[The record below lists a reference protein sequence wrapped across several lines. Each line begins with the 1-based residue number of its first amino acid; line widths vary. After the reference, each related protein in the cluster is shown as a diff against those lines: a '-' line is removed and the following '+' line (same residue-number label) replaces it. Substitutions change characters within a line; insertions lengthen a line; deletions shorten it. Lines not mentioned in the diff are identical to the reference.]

1 MPTENY
7 GFGPVGEIR
16 AASTAGTGT
25 ALTTAAAFILIPN
38 GTFWLRLQAR
48 NWTTTTVAAR
58 VALNPYLSII
68 KTTDSFATAANVTDG
83 SVNLQDD
90 QTSTTFN
97 LVLNTLANGD
107 AIYVGSATPIRGLN
121 IIMDGANVNAVAS
134 VSTFKYWKNTAAWT
148 AVSGF
153 SDGTVTT
160 GETLN
165 KTGAITWT
173 VPTDWQAAALGSS
186 NQRGVAG
193 IAETATL
200 GAVPYSQLPLYW
212 LRWEVSA
219 LLTAGTAAQ
228 TIVAMNRST
237 AYWDIPLPLTGD
249 GTTAGQAGSQTLP
262 LDFLIE
268 KGPGGVGCVEA
279 LTQASTANLIVDCA
293 TRPQNGFTV
302 GL

>member
-25 ALTTAAAFILIPN
+25 ALTTTAAFITIPN

-58 VALNPYLSII
+58 VALNPYLSIV

-90 QTSTTFN
+90 QASTTFN
-97 LVLNTLANGD
+97 MVLDTLANGD
-107 AIYVGSATPIRGLN
+107 AIYIGSATPIRGLN
-121 IIMDGANVNAVAS
+121 IVMDGANVNAV
-134 VSTFKYWKNTAAWT
+134 VSTSTIKYWKNTAAWT
-148 AVSGF
+148 ALTIT
-153 SDGTVTT
+153 DNTVTT

-165 KTGAITWT
+165 KSGTITWT
-173 VPTDWQAAALGSS
+173 APTDWLRAALGSS
-186 NQRGVAG
+186 NQSGVAG

-219 LLTAGTAAQ
+219 ALTAGTAAQ

-237 AYWDIPLPLTGD
+237 AYWDIPLPLVGD
-249 GTTAGQAGSQTLP
+249 GTTAGQAGAQTQP

-268 KGPGGVGCVEA
+268 KGPGGVGCIEA

>member
-1 MPTENY
+1 MPVENY
-7 GFGPVGEIR
+7 PFGPVGEIR
-16 AASTAGTGT
+16 AATTAGTGT
-25 ALTTAAAFILIPN
+25 ALTTTAGFILIPD
-38 GTFWLRLQAR
+38 GTFWIRMQAR
-48 NWTTTTVAAR
+48 NWTTTALAAR

-68 KTTDSFATAANVTDG
+68 KTTDTFATPANVSDG

-97 LVLNTLANGD
+97 LALNTLAAGT
-107 AIYVGSATPIRGLN
+107 AVYIGSATPIRGLN

-134 VSTFKYWKNTAAWT
+134 VSTIKYWKNTAAWT
-148 AVSGF
+148 SLTIT
-153 SDGTVTT
+153 DNTVTT

-165 KTGAITWT
+165 KSGTITWT
-173 VPTDWQAAALGSS
+173 PPTDWLRAALGSS

-193 IAETATL
+193 IGETLTL
-200 GAVPYSQLPLYW
+200 GAVNYSQLPLYW
-212 LRWEVSA
+212 LRWEVSVQ
-219 LLTAGTAAQ
+219 LTAGTAAQ

-237 AYWDIPLPLTGD
+237 AYWDIPLPLVGD
-249 GTTAGQAGSQTLP
+249 GTTAGQAGAQTQP
-262 LDFLIE
+262 LDFLVE